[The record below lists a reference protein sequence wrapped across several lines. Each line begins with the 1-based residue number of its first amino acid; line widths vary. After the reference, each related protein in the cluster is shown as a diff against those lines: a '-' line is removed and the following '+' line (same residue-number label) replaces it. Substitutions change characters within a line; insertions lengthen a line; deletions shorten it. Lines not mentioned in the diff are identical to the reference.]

1 MATLE
6 ELEKAAKARNYDP
19 NSPEWQAYRVAQQ
32 QAGQQRFGMGGTV
45 DPNKLLVGLAKPGG
59 GVWGRSVQSGTQ
71 RPSTTQ
77 PATTQTGSTVQQ
89 QPAQPAFNMQDF
101 LNSFNQ
107 SQAAIAEANRKAQ
120 EVQNQ
125 NFLTWQN
132 TMQQQ
137 QADRDAAARAM
148 VEDYNRRMEAQQ
160 QRQYEQQLFLNEQQI
175 SAINQQKATIEKA
188 LRDAAAR
195 FEAGRGEQQAR
206 TQSDISQIVRNYAAE
221 RAQGLTN
228 LAARNRGIDPSASGR
243 FLSDLAA
250 GRAGALAKT
259 QTSGFDA
266 LRQLKEALDA
276 QQYSGL
282 SSIAE
287 LNRLSTQLGTNL
299 TNLFPGVSF

>member
-6 ELEKAAKARNYDP
+6 ELEKAAKAKNYDP

-32 QAGQQRFGMGGTV
+32 QAGQQKYGMGGTV

-59 GVWGRSVQSGTQ
+59 GVWGQSVQSGTQ
-71 RPSTTQ
+71 RPATTQ
-77 PATTQTGSTVQQ
+77 PGSTVQQ
-89 QPAQPAFNMQDF
+89 QPAQPAFDMQGF

-120 EVQNQ
+120 EAQNQ

-137 QADRDAAARAM
+137 QAERDAAARAQ
-148 VEDYNRRMEAQQ
+148 VEDYNRRMAEQQ
-160 QRQYEQQLFLNEQQI
+160 QKQYEQQLFLNEQQI

-195 FEAGRGEQQAR
+195 FEAGKGEQQAR
-206 TQSDISQIVRNYAAE
+206 TQTDIAQVVRNYAAE
-221 RAQGLTN
+221 RAKGLSN

-250 GRAGALAKT
+250 GRAGALAQT

-276 QQYSGL
+276 QQYGGL